1 MLRNYYRDL
10 KIEKN
15 ATADEIKKAFRK
27 LAQEYHPDI
36 NSSPQAEENFKRIN
50 LAYQVLSDP
59 IKRGK
64 YDRDY
69 QRQFITTATSHKTNN
84 NFHPK
89 PTVVVK
95 KSIYTQKLL
104 KKANLFNYFSLLF
117 LAILFIDG
125 LLPPNKTKI
134 TGLNQQKVK
143 FTKFALKRDY
153 HFTIDNEKLD
163 QIIFLIDSME
173 IYKTPIFKINLQIT
187 VFPNLKAY
195 HFYFY
200 YPPPT
205 NKYYFK
211 VDYNI
216 YKTFFLFP
224 ILQLLST
231 LFSLFYFK
239 TRKHKINSTINALIF
254 WIFTLAFTFIW

>member
-1 MLRNYYRDL
+1 MLRNYYHDL
-10 KIEKN
+10 KIDKN

-27 LAQEYHPDI
+27 LAQKYHPDI

-59 IKRGK
+59 IKRAK

-69 QRQFITTATSHKTNN
+69 QRQFITSTIPHKSYSNVYPN
-84 NFHPK
+84 PH
-89 PTVVVK
+89 VAYK
-95 KSIYTQKLL
+95 KSIYTKKLL
-104 KKANLFNYFSLLF
+104 KKAILFNYFSLFF
-117 LAILFIDG
+117 LALLFIDG
-125 LLPPNKTKI
+125 FLPPDKTKI
-134 TGLNQQKVK
+134 TGLNQKVRL
-143 FTKFALKRDY
+143 TKFALKKNY
-153 HFTIDNEKLD
+153 HFTIDNKKLD

-195 HFYFY
+195 HYYFY

-205 NKYYFK
+205 NKFQFR

-224 ILQLLST
+224 ILQLLSA
-231 LFSLFYFK
+231 LLSLIYFK
-239 TRKHKINSTINALIF
+239 TRKHKINSAINSLVF
-254 WIFTLAFTFIW
+254 WIFTLAFIIIW